1 MHQSRGFIRVLFDW
15 IMDKFATLP
24 SRIEKKK
31 NLLQYSLDLIYFNW
45 EFKNDSFG
53 VNLNFFFFQSIK
65 SIRWPG
71 MPVKQ

>member
-53 VNLNFFFFQSIK
+53 VNLNFFFFSINK
-65 SIRWPG
+65 INKMARNAS
-71 MPVKQ
+71 